1 MVGTESTWHR
11 SLKIL
16 VIVSVSHFDGNA
28 VTIHVARPQRDSN
41 AQQEHHSEKEIS
53 AVLSDFGI
61 SEGAIVSHLR
71 LLSQAGVNEQL
82 KFPPMDVPLHKLLSL
97 GFRL

>member
-11 SLKIL
+11 SLKML

-28 VTIHVARPQRDSN
+28 VAIHVARPQHDSN
-41 AQQEHHSEKEIS
+41 AQQEYHSEKEIS

-61 SEGAIVSHLR
+61 SEGAIVSRR
-71 LLSQAGVNEQL
+71 LLSKTGVNEQL
-82 KFPPMDVPLHKLLSL
+82 KSPLMDVH
-97 GFRL
+97 FIDFH

>member
-11 SLKIL
+11 SLKTL
-16 VIVSVSHFDGNA
+16 VIVSISHFDGNA
-28 VTIHVARPQRDSN
+28 VAIHVAKPQHDSN
-41 AQQEHHSEKEIS
+41 AQQEYHSEKEIC

-71 LLSQAGVNEQL
+71 LLSKTGVNEQL
-82 KFPPMDVPLHKLLSL
+82 KFPPINVPLHELRSL

>member
-1 MVGTESTWHR
+1 VVGTESTWHR
-11 SLKIL
+11 SLKML

-28 VTIHVARPQRDSN
+28 VAIHVARPQHDSN
-41 AQQEHHSEKEIS
+41 AQQEYHSEKEIS

-82 KFPPMDVPLHKLLSL
+82 KFPPMDVPLHKLLSF

>member
-1 MVGTESTWHR
+1 M
-11 SLKIL
+11 L

-28 VTIHVARPQRDSN
+28 VAIHVARPQHDSN
-41 AQQEHHSEKEIS
+41 ARQEYRSEKEIY

-61 SEGAIVSHLR
+61 SEEAIASQLR
-71 LLSQAGVNEQL
+71 LLSKTSVNEPL
-82 KFPPMDVPLHKLLSL
+82 KFPPMDVPLHKLLSR